1 MNTLV
6 RSTTATISRR
16 FDGYEPLDHHHQR
29 IMMRDERNQL
39 GRRAS
44 SKRSKKL
51 EGHRVRNSRSYRNER
66 AKQRRIFLKTYKL
79 APVGNFHRRSET
91 RKLDEFA
98 TKVKKVVV
106 SVLSLIRIGSGSL
119 RSCNCRLAIRAST
132 PNPMCRK

>member
-6 RSTTATISRR
+6 QSTTATISRR

-29 IMMRDERNQL
+29 IMMRDDRNQL
-39 GRRAS
+39 RRRAS

-79 APVGNFHRRSET
+79 APVGNFHQT
-91 RKLDEFA
+91 RKLDELA